1 MRAVT
6 VVVLVVAG
14 LLLEVA
20 LVMERNDTTS
30 SIGAECRLFVL
41 IYKMLTIH
49 KLVVLNL
56 LVAIQGLNIV
66 GIRLSLDLHEKVG
79 SIPLKKGMSELNFL
93 RRALALVKIVH
104 IQLAHERVEV
114 TVLEIC
120 GKSLTREA
128 RSIHD
133 FKT

>member
-6 VVVLVVAG
+6 VVVFLVAG

-20 LVMERNDTTS
+20 LVMERHNTS
-30 SIGAECRLFVL
+30 SSIRTECRFIVL
-41 IYKMLTIH
+41 IYKMLSIDEF
-49 KLVVLNL
+49 VVLYL
-56 LVAIQGLNIV
+56 LIAIQGLNIV

-93 RRALALVKIVH
+93 RRPLALVKIVH
-104 IQLAHERVEV
+104 IQLANERVEV

-120 GKSLTREA
+120 GKGLTREA
-128 RSIHD
+128 
-133 FKT
+133 

>member
-20 LVMERNDTTS
+20 LVMERHNTCS
-30 SIGAECRLFVL
+30 SIRSIVL

-79 SIPLKKGMSELNFL
+79 SIPLKKGMSELNFF

>member
-20 LVMERNDTTS
+20 LVMERHNTS
-30 SIGAECRLFVL
+30 SSIRSIVL

>member
-20 LVMERNDTTS
+20 LVMERHNTS
-30 SIGAECRLFVL
+30 SSIRSIVL

-114 TVLEIC
+114 AVLEIC
-120 GKSLTREA
+120 GKSLSREA
-128 RSIHD
+128 
-133 FKT
+133 

>member
-20 LVMERNDTTS
+20 LVMERHNTS
-30 SIGAECRLFVL
+30 SSIRSIVL

-114 TVLEIC
+114 AVLEVC
-120 GKSLTREA
+120 GKSLSREA
-128 RSIHD
+128 
-133 FKT
+133 